1 MGYTNLYL
9 VTPTVSLG
17 FLGGSDGK
25 ESACNAR
32 DLGSIPG
39 SERSPGEGDWQPIPV
54 FLPGESHGQRS
65 LPGSSPWGPE
75 SWTWLSYH
83 NFCYLINI
91 KTFTWVKLKQL
102 FLEPQYQGVSVCY
115 TLLPKHTHSPSL
127 QAQVYTF
134 NVKIFVTGLRRK
146 VKFFL
151 GNNLIAWFLW
161 QMHPL
166 LTTTQNQLCVYRHLE
181 LIFIIYRYSCIR
193 HFRIKLHAPQPKNWC
208 VHSGRKHMQSK

>member
-75 SWTWLSYH
+75 SWT
-83 NFCYLINI
+83 
-91 KTFTWVKLKQL
+91 
-102 FLEPQYQGVSVCY
+102 
-115 TLLPKHTHSPSL
+115 
-127 QAQVYTF
+127 
-134 NVKIFVTGLRRK
+134 
-146 VKFFL
+146 
-151 GNNLIAWFLW
+151 
-161 QMHPL
+161 
-166 LTTTQNQLCVYRHLE
+166 
-181 LIFIIYRYSCIR
+181 
-193 HFRIKLHAPQPKNWC
+193 
-208 VHSGRKHMQSK
+208 